1 MGTKRACLVIN
12 PKDGSNVSKLTA
24 ILAVL
29 AAAGWETDIALK
41 QYGGHS
47 MELASQAAKKG
58 YDAVIAYGGDGTL
71 SQVVNGAMN
80 GKSQKTM
87 VGLIPGG
94 TANVWANEVGVPG
107 DAVKAALTLVGSE
120 DRKVDVGCVNVKSLT
135 FLPTVQGNDQP
146 APGEYDTEM
155 GAQVRKVKATTKAK
169 HHFLLM
175 AGLGID
181 AAVMSG
187 VNKSLKERIGVAA
200 VGLVAAEKL
209 PQQHTFPLELSIAVK
224 GSNITQNWRG
234 EAIQVVI
241 GNTRRYADVVE
252 MTPDA
257 YIDDGLLDVRVI
269 TAGEPLSTLGQ
280 VASLLLRRQPDNQT
294 SETFRGAQIT
304 LRAPASIDLQLD
316 GSAVKLKDY
325 LSKADRQ
332 ALEQVQDKDHVM
344 VTYEFEVQPRA
355 LNIAFPTTY
364 NNALFEKSS
373 DYVTPHPLEQQ
384 TTRDEN
390 TSDDTSQQ
398 NEASSSNDRQGQEE
412 QSEQVEELLEKGRKV
427 KVVGSATLSEKKQK
441 YVIAGT
447 TPKAATGEIKPVAI
461 VIDKNTAVLKRS
473 GKTASAVD
481 ALRMPEGTEIVVEG
495 RKNKRGVIHATRAVV

>member
-1 MGTKRACLVIN
+1 MSTKRACLVIN

-29 AAAGWETDIALK
+29 AAAGWDTDVALK

-47 MELASQAAKKG
+47 MELATRAAKKG
-58 YDAVIAYGGDGTL
+58 YDIVIAYGGDGTL

-80 GKSQKTM
+80 GKPQKTM

-94 TANVWANEVGVPG
+94 TANVWANEVGFPI
-107 DAVKAALTLVGSE
+107 DAVKAALTLVSSE
-120 DRKVDVGCVNVKSLT
+120 DRKVDVGCVHVKSLT
-135 FLPTVQGNDQP
+135 FLPTVEGNDEP
-146 APGEYDTEM
+146 LPGGGALEA
-155 GAQVRKVKATTKAK
+155 GAQVRKVKSTTKAK

-209 PQQHTFPLELSIAVK
+209 PQQHPFPLELCITGK
-224 GSNITQNWRG
+224 GSSITQNWRG
-234 EAIQVVI
+234 NAIQIVI

-269 TAGEPLSTLGQ
+269 MAGEPLSTLGQ
-280 VASLLLRRQPDNQT
+280 VTSLLLRRKPDNQT
-294 SETFRGAQIT
+294 TESFRGAHIT
-304 LRAPASIDLQLD
+304 LRTPASIDLQLD

-325 LSKADRQ
+325 LGKADRE
-332 ALEQVQDKDHVM
+332 ALEQAQDKDHVM
-344 VTYEFEVQPRA
+344 VTYEFEALPRL
-355 LNIAFPTTY
+355 LNIAFPATY

-373 DYVTPHPLEQQ
+373 DYVTPHTPEPQ
-384 TTRDEN
+384 TPSDEA
-390 TSDDTSQQ
+390 TSEDTSQRDG
-398 NEASSSNDRQGQEE
+398 ASSSNEQQGQE
-412 QSEQVEELLEKGRKV
+412 QTEQVKELLEKGRKV
-427 KVVGSATLSEKKQK
+427 TVVGSATLSEKKQK
-441 YVIAGT
+441 YIIAGT
-447 TPKAATGEIKPVAI
+447 TPKATTGELKPVAV
-461 VIDKNTAVLKRS
+461 VIDRGTALLKQS
-473 GKTASAVD
+473 GETASAVD
-481 ALRMPEGTEIVVEG
+481 ALRVQEGAEIVVEG
-495 RKNKRGVIHATRAVV
+495 KKNKRGVIHATRAVV

>member
-1 MGTKRACLVIN
+1 MGSKKACLVIN

-24 ILAVL
+24 VLAVL
-29 AAAGWETDIALK
+29 AAAGWQTDIALK

-47 MELASQAAKKG
+47 MELASRAAKKR

-71 SQVVNGAMN
+71 SQVVNGVMN
-80 GKSQKTM
+80 GKAQKTM

-94 TANVWANEVGVPG
+94 TANVWANEVGVPA
-107 DAVKAALTLVGSE
+107 DAVKAALTLVSSE
-120 DRKVDVGCVNVKSLT
+120 DRKVDVGNVTVTSLA
-135 FLPTVQGNDQP
+135 FLPTIQGDERP
-146 APGEYDTEM
+146 APGAYASET
-155 GAQVRKVKATTKAK
+155 GVQTRRVKQTTKAR

-209 PQQHTFPLELSIAVK
+209 PQQHTFPVELSITVQA
-224 GSNITQNWRG
+224 SNITRNWRG
-234 EAIQVVI
+234 DAIEVVI
-241 GNTRRYADVVE
+241 GNTRRYADVAE

-294 SETFRGAQIT
+294 SESFRGARIT
-304 LRAPASIDLQLD
+304 LRVPASIDLQLD

-332 ALEQVQDKDHVM
+332 ALEQAQDKDHVM
-344 VTYEFEVQPRA
+344 VTYEFEAQPRT
-355 LNIAFPTTY
+355 LNIAFPATY
-364 NNALFEKSS
+364 NNTLFEKSS
-373 DYVTPHPLEQQ
+373 DYVTPHTLEQQ
-384 TTRDEN
+384 PSSDEHVAE
-390 TSDDTSQQ
+390 DASQQ
-398 NEASSSNDRQGQEE
+398 NGASSANEQPGQE
-412 QSEQVEELLEKGRKV
+412 QAEQVKELLEKGRKV
-427 KVVGSATLSEKKQK
+427 TVVGSAVLSEKKQK
-441 YVIAGT
+441 YIIAGT
-447 TPKAATGEIKPVAI
+447 SPKAATGEIKPVAI
-461 VIDKNTAVLKRS
+461 VLDKNTALLKRS
-473 GKTASAVD
+473 GEAANAAD
-481 ALRMPEGTEIVVEG
+481 ALRVQEGTEIVVEG
-495 RKNKRGVIHATRAVV
+495 KKSKRGVIRATRAVV

>member
-1 MGTKRACLVIN
+1 MGTKKACLVIN

-24 ILAVL
+24 ILAIL

-47 MELASQAAKKG
+47 MELATQAAEKC
-58 YDAVIAYGGDGTL
+58 YDVVIAYGGDGTL

-80 GKSQKTM
+80 GKSRRTM

-94 TANVWANEVGVPG
+94 TANVWANEVGVPV
-107 DAVKAALTLVGSE
+107 DALKAALTLISSE
-120 DRKVDVGCVNVKSLT
+120 KRRVDVGCFNVKSLT

-146 APGEYDTEM
+146 VPGEYAPET
-155 GAQVRKVKATTKAK
+155 GAQERKVKSATKAK

-209 PQQHTFPLELSIAVK
+209 PQQRTFPIELSISVK
-224 GSNITQNWRG
+224 GSSITQNWRG
-234 EAIQVVI
+234 DAIQVVI

-280 VASLLLRRQPDNQT
+280 VASLLLSRKPDNQT
-294 SETFRGAQIT
+294 SESFRGASIR

-316 GSAVKLKDY
+316 GSAVTLNDY

-332 ALEQVQDKDHVM
+332 RLEQAQDRDHVM
-344 VTYEFEVQPRA
+344 VTYEFEAQPRTLA
-355 LNIAFPTTY
+355 IAFPATY
-364 NNALFEKSS
+364 DNALFERPG
-373 DYVTPHPLEQQ
+373 DYVTPHTLEQQ
-384 TTRDEN
+384 ASSSEEN
-390 TSDDTSQQ
+390 AAEDTSQQ
-398 NEASSSNDRQGQEE
+398 NGTSSSNE
-412 QSEQVEELLEKGRKV
+412 QPDPEQTEQVKELLEKGRKV
-427 KVVGSATLSEKKQK
+427 TVVGRATLSEKKQK

-461 VIDKNTAVLKRS
+461 VLDKDTALLKQS
-473 GKTASAVD
+473 GETASVTD
-481 ALRMPEGTEIVVEG
+481 ALRVPDGAQIVVEG
-495 RKNKRGVIHATRAVV
+495 KKSKRGVIHATRAVV

>member
-1 MGTKRACLVIN
+1 MGNKKACLVIN

-24 ILAVL
+24 VLAVL

-47 MELASQAAKKG
+47 MELATRAAKKG
-58 YDAVIAYGGDGTL
+58 YDIVIAYGGDGTL

-80 GKSQKTM
+80 GKSQKTL

-94 TANVWANEVGVPG
+94 TANVWANEVGVPA
-107 DAVKAALTLVGSE
+107 DPVKAALTLVSSE
-120 DRKVDVGCVNVKSLT
+120 DRKVDVGCVDVKSLT
-135 FLPTVQGNDQP
+135 FLPTVQGDDSPESN
-146 APGEYDTEM
+146 
-155 GAQVRKVKATTKAK
+155 GAALDAGGKVRKVKPTTSAK

-187 VNKSLKERIGVAA
+187 VNKSLKQRIGVAA
-200 VGLVAAEKL
+200 IGLVAAQKL
-209 PQQHTFPLELSIAVK
+209 PQQHTFPIELSISGK
-224 GSNITQNWRG
+224 GNGDTQNWRG
-234 EAIQVVI
+234 EAIQVVL

-294 SETFRGAQIT
+294 SESFRGAHIT

-325 LSKADRQ
+325 LSKADRK
-332 ALEQVQDKDHVM
+332 ALEQAQDKDHVM
-344 VTYEFEVQPRA
+344 VTYEFEAQTRS
-355 LNIAFPTTY
+355 LNVAFPSTY
-364 NNALFEKSS
+364 NNALFKKSG
-373 DYVTPHPLEQQ
+373 DNVTPHSLEQE
-384 TTRDEN
+384 TSSDEN
-390 TSDDTSQQ
+390 ATGDASQHNDDSST
-398 NEASSSNDRQGQEE
+398 NEQPGQE
-412 QSEQVEELLEKGRKV
+412 QTEQVKELLEKGRKV
-427 KVVGSATLSEKKQK
+427 TVVGSATLSEKKQE
-441 YVIAGT
+441 YIIAGT
-447 TPKAATGEIKPVAI
+447 SPKAATGELKPVAV
-461 VIDKNTAVLKRS
+461 VIDKDTALLKQS
-473 GKTASAVD
+473 GETASIAD
-481 ALRMPEGTEIVVEG
+481 AMGMAEGAQMVVEG
-495 RKNKRGVIHATRAVV
+495 KKSKRGVIHATRAVV

>member
-24 ILAVL
+24 ILAIL

-47 MELASQAAKKG
+47 MELATRAAKKG
-58 YDAVIAYGGDGTL
+58 YDVVIAYGGDGTL

-80 GKSQKTM
+80 GKSRRTM

-107 DAVKAALTLVGSE
+107 DAVKAALTLVSSE
-120 DRKVDVGCVNVKSLT
+120 DRRVDVGCVNVKSLT
-135 FLPTVQGNDQP
+135 FLPAVQGDDQP
-146 APGEYDTEM
+146 APGGCEAVT
-155 GAQVRKVKATTKAK
+155 GAQERKVKSTSKAK

-209 PQQHTFPLELSIAVK
+209 PQQHTFPLELSITIK

-241 GNTRRYADVVE
+241 GNTRRYADVAE

-294 SETFRGAQIT
+294 SETFRGAHIT

-316 GSAVKLKDY
+316 GSAVELKDY
-325 LSKADRQ
+325 LSKADRK
-332 ALEQVQDKDHVM
+332 ALEQAQDKDHVM
-344 VTYEFEVQPRA
+344 MTYEFDAQPRA
-355 LNIAFPTTY
+355 LDIAFPSTY

-373 DYVTPHPLEQQ
+373 DYVTPHPVDQQ
-384 TTRDEN
+384 ASVDEN
-390 TSDDTSQQ
+390 ASDETSQQ
-398 NEASSSNDRQGQEE
+398 NGSSSSNGHQEQE
-412 QSEQVEELLEKGRKV
+412 QPESVKELLEKGRKV
-427 KVVGSATLSEKKQK
+427 TVVGSATLSEKKQK
-441 YVIAGT
+441 YIIAGT
-447 TPKAATGEIKPVAI
+447 SPKVATGEIKPVA
-461 VIDKNTAVLKRS
+461 VVLDKHTALLKQS
-473 GKTASAVD
+473 GETASLAD
-481 ALRMPEGTEIVVEG
+481 ALGMPEGAQIVVEG
-495 RKNKRGVIHATRAVV
+495 KKSKRGVIHATRAVV

>member
-1 MGTKRACLVIN
+1 MGTRRACLVIN

-47 MELASQAAKKG
+47 MELATTAAKKG
-58 YDAVIAYGGDGTL
+58 YDAIIAYGGDGTL

-80 GKSQKTM
+80 GKPQKTM

-94 TANVWANEVGVPG
+94 TANVWANEVGFPT
-107 DAVKAALTLVGSE
+107 DAVKAALALVSSE
-120 DRKVDVGCVNVKSLT
+120 ERRVDVGCVNVKSLT
-135 FLPTVQGNDQP
+135 FLPTVEGNDEP
-146 APGEYDTEM
+146 APDGGASEA
-155 GAQVRKVKATTKAK
+155 GAQMKKVKSTGKGR

-209 PQQHTFPLELSIAVK
+209 PQQHTFPIELCIAVG

-234 EAIQVVI
+234 DAIQVVI

-257 YIDDGLLDVRVI
+257 YIDDGMLDVRVI
-269 TAGEPLSTLGQ
+269 TAGEPLSTLEQ

-294 SETFRGAQIT
+294 SESFRGAHIT
-304 LRAPASIDLQLD
+304 LRVPASIGLQLD

-325 LSKADRQ
+325 LGKGDRQ
-332 ALEQVQDKDHVM
+332 VLEQAQDKDHVM
-344 VTYEFEVQPRA
+344 VTYEFEAQPRV
-355 LNIAFPTTY
+355 LDVAFPATY
-364 NNALFEKSS
+364 DNALFKRSS
-373 DYVTPHPLEQQ
+373 DYVTNHTSEQQ
-384 TTRDEN
+384 AASGED
-390 TSDDTSQQ
+390 SSKDGSQHDS
-398 NEASSSNDRQGQEE
+398 ASSSDGQQDQEQAEE
-412 QSEQVEELLEKGRKV
+412 VKALLEKGRKV
-427 KVVGSATLSEKKQK
+427 TVVGNAVLSDKKQK
-441 YVIAGT
+441 YILAGT
-447 TPKAATGEIKPVAI
+447 TPKATTGEIKPVAV
-461 VIDKNTAVLKRS
+461 VIDKNTALLKRS
-473 GKTASAVD
+473 GEAASAVD
-481 ALRMPEGTEIVVEG
+481 ALRVPDGTEIVVEG
-495 RKNKRGVIHATRAVV
+495 KKSKRGVIHATRAMV

>member
-47 MELASQAAKKG
+47 MELATTAAKRG
-58 YDAVIAYGGDGTL
+58 YDAIIAYGGDGTL

-80 GKSQKTM
+80 GKPQKTM

-94 TANVWANEVGVPG
+94 TANVWANEVGFPT
-107 DAVKAALTLVGSE
+107 DAVKAALTLVSSE
-120 DRKVDVGCVNVKSLT
+120 DRRVDVGRVNVKSLT
-135 FLPTVQGNDQP
+135 FLPTVEGNDEP
-146 APGEYDTEM
+146 LPGGGASEA
-155 GAQVRKVKATTKAK
+155 GAQVKKVKPTAKAK

-209 PQQHTFPLELSIAVK
+209 PQRHTFPIELCIDVK

-234 EAIQVVI
+234 DAIQVVI

-294 SETFRGAQIT
+294 SESFRGAHIT

-325 LSKADRQ
+325 LGKADRQ
-332 ALEQVQDKDHVM
+332 ALKQAQDKDHVM
-344 VTYEFEVQPRA
+344 VTYEFEALPRV
-355 LNIAFPTTY
+355 LDVAFPATY
-364 NNALFEKSS
+364 NNVLFEKSS
-373 DYVTPHPLEQQ
+373 DYVTSHTPEQQ
-384 TTRDEN
+384 AASGEDSSKDGSRQEG
-390 TSDDTSQQ
+390 
-398 NEASSSNDRQGQEE
+398 ASSSDGQQDQEQTEE
-412 QSEQVEELLEKGRKV
+412 VKALLEKGRKV
-427 KVVGSATLSEKKQK
+427 TVVESATLSEKKQK
-441 YVIAGT
+441 YIVAGT
-447 TPKAATGEIKPVAI
+447 TPKAATGEIKPVAV
-461 VIDKNTAVLKRS
+461 VIDKNTALLKKS
-473 GKTASAVD
+473 GETASAVD
-481 ALRMPEGTEIVVEG
+481 ALRVPEGAEIVVEG
-495 RKNKRGVIHATRAVV
+495 RKSKRGVIHATRAVV

>member
-1 MGTKRACLVIN
+1 MGNKKACLVIN

-47 MELASQAAKKG
+47 MELATRAAKKG
-58 YDAVIAYGGDGTL
+58 YDVVVAYGGDGTL

-80 GKSQKTM
+80 GKSHRTM

-94 TANVWANEVGVPG
+94 TANVWANEISVPA
-107 DAVKAALTLVGSE
+107 DAVKAALTLVSSE
-120 DRKVDVGCVNVKSLT
+120 DRQVDVGCLNVKSLT
-135 FLPTVQGNDQP
+135 FLPTIQGNDQP
-146 APGEYDTEM
+146 VPGGHASETGE
-155 GAQVRKVKATTKAK
+155 QVRKVKSTAKAK

-187 VNKSLKERIGVAA
+187 VNKSLKERIGVVA

-209 PQQHTFPLELSIAVK
+209 PQQHTFPVELCITAK
-224 GSNITQNWRG
+224 GSGITQNWRG
-234 EAIQVVI
+234 DAIQVVI

-294 SETFRGAQIT
+294 TESFRGAHIT

-316 GSAVKLKDY
+316 GSAVKLNDY
-325 LSKADRQ
+325 LSKADRK
-332 ALEQVQDKDHVM
+332 ALEQAQDKAHVM
-344 VTYEFEVQPRA
+344 VTYEFEAQPHA
-355 LNIAFPTTY
+355 LDIAFPATY
-364 NNALFEKSS
+364 NNALFEKASDFVAPHALDQQTSS
-373 DYVTPHPLEQQ
+373 D
-384 TTRDEN
+384 EN
-390 TSDDTSQQ
+390 ASEDASQQ
-398 NEASSSNDRQGQEE
+398 NGAASSNEQQAQE
-412 QSEQVEELLEKGRKV
+412 QAEQVKELLEKGRKV
-427 KVVGSATLSEKKQK
+427 TVIGSATLSEKKQK
-441 YVIAGT
+441 YIIAGT
-447 TPKAATGEIKPVAI
+447 TPKVATGEIKPVAI
-461 VIDKNTAVLKRS
+461 VLDKDTALLKHS
-473 GKTASAVD
+473 GETASAAD
-481 ALRMPEGTEIVVEG
+481 ALSMPAGAQIVVEG
-495 RKNKRGVIHATRAVV
+495 KKSKRGVIHATRAVV

>member
-47 MELASQAAKKG
+47 MELATRAAKKG
-58 YDAVIAYGGDGTL
+58 YDVVVAYGGDGTL
-71 SQVVNGAMN
+71 SQVVNGALN
-80 GKSQKTM
+80 GKSRKTM

-107 DAVKAALTLVGSE
+107 DAVKAALTLVSSE
-120 DRKVDVGCVNVKSLT
+120 DRRVDVGCVNVKSLT

-146 APGEYDTEM
+146 LPDEYSAEP
-155 GAQVRKVKATTKAK
+155 GAQERKVKSTPKGK

-181 AAVMSG
+181 AAVMSR

-209 PQQHTFPLELSIAVK
+209 PQQHTFPVELSIAIK
-224 GSNITQNWRG
+224 GSNITQSWRG
-234 EAIQVVI
+234 EAIEVVI

-294 SETFRGAQIT
+294 SETFRGAHIT
-304 LRAPASIDLQLD
+304 LRAPASIELQLD
-316 GSAVKLKDY
+316 GSAVKLNDY
-325 LSKADRQ
+325 LSKADRK
-332 ALEQVQDKDHVM
+332 ALEQAQDKDHVM
-344 VTYEFEVQPRA
+344 VTYEFEAQPRA
-355 LNIAFPTTY
+355 LDIAFPATY
-364 NNALFEKSS
+364 NNALFEKAS
-373 DYVTPHPLEQQ
+373 DYVTPHTLDQR
-384 TTRDEN
+384 TATDEN
-390 TSDDTSQQ
+390 ASDDTLQQ
-398 NEASSSNDRQGQEE
+398 NGASSSDDHQGQEE
-412 QSEQVEELLEKGRKV
+412 QPELVKELLEKGRKV
-427 KVVGSATLSEKKQK
+427 TVVGNATLSEKKQK
-441 YVIAGT
+441 YIIAGT
-447 TPKAATGEIKPVAI
+447 SPKAATGELKPVA
-461 VIDKNTAVLKRS
+461 VLLDKNTALLKQS
-473 GKTASAVD
+473 GETASLADV
-481 ALRMPEGTEIVVEG
+481 LRLPEGGQMVVEG
-495 RKNKRGVIHATRAVV
+495 KKSKRGVIHATRAVV